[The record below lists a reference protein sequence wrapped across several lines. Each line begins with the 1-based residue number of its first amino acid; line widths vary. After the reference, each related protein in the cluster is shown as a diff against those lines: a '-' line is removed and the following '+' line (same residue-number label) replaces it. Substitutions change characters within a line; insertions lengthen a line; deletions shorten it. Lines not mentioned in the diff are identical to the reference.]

1 MQKICNDLSMAGIV
15 LQVVILLAFATA
27 SANLLFHHHRAL
39 GNTMAM
45 LSAEAQVLLA
55 DTECQLFAAGLVL
68 AFITIFTRC
77 CYRIA
82 EMVGGWANTI
92 MQNETDFVVPDGVMV
107 LVVLLCLTILHP
119 GFCFP
124 GLATPWQSGLGD
136 VNRHPA
142 RLCTLPR
149 KTLSRQSL

>member
-1 MQKICNDLSMAGIV
+1 
-15 LQVVILLAFATA
+15 
-27 SANLLFHHHRAL
+27 
-39 GNTMAM
+39 MAM

-55 DTECQLFAAGLVL
+55 DTECKLFAAGLVL
-68 AFITIFTRC
+68 AFITIFTRG

-107 LVVLLCLTILHP
+107 LVVSLCLTILHP

-124 GLATPWQSGLGD
+124 GLATCWQSGLGD

-149 KTLSRQSL
+149 KTLSRQSLLTALTIVHNLLIHDFQPTKFQIAALFDRADLLHFPGAAN